1 MDVSVIIPAHNAADT
16 LGAQLGSLAAQDCSA
31 IEWELIVVDNRST
44 DPTAEVAMSYA
55 GRIPELRVVTADEA
69 AGSGYARNVGAAAA
83 AGRVLAFCD
92 ADDVVVSD
100 WVANMGKAVDDHRFV
115 AGALD
120 LEELNPEWAT
130 RSRGRVDEAGVP
142 LYEGLFPVASGCN
155 MGIDAKLFDE
165 LGGFVNDY
173 DRVEDAELSM
183 RAWMAG
189 HPAHFAA
196 DARIHYRLR
205 TDIPSMFRQ
214 SRGYGR
220 HRARLVKRAV
230 EFGAPKPALPPRL
243 RSWAWLAINTP
254 RLRDRS
260 TRAHWAWVLG
270 LKMGTLQGA
279 TAARWV
285 YL

>member
-16 LGAQLGSLAAQDCSA
+16 LGDQLEALATQESSGV
-31 IEWELIVVDNRST
+31 EWELVVVDNLST
-44 DPTAEVAMSYA
+44 DDTIDVARSFS
-55 GRIPELRVVTADEA
+55 GRIPGLQVVEA
-69 AGSGYARNVGAAAA
+69 GEAPGSGYARNVGAAVA

-92 ADDVVVSD
+92 ADDIVVSD
-100 WVANMGKAVDDHRFV
+100 WVANMGKAVADHSFV

-120 LEELNPEWAT
+120 LDGLNPEWAVL
-130 RSRGRVDEAGVP
+130 SRGRAESPTGP
-142 LYEGLFPVASGCN
+142 LYEGLFPISSGCN
-155 MGIDAKLFDE
+155 MGIDAELFDE

-189 HPAHFAA
+189 HPAYFSP
-196 DARIHYRLR
+196 DAVIHYRLR
-205 TDIPSMFRQ
+205 TDIPTMYRQ

-230 EFGAPKPALPPRL
+230 AFGAPRPALSPRL
-243 RSWAWLAINTP
+243 RSWVWLVLKVP
-254 RLRDRS
+254 RLADRA

-270 LKMGTLQGA
+270 LKVGTLRGA
-279 TAARWV
+279 FSARRV